1 MPITTLKNKTSGRK
15 LLAGNITD
23 SLQSAFMSIATPT
36 ISGSANFVDFT
47 DIPQTFKHLQIR
59 FSILANATNSDVT
72 LTFNGVSSAGSYTY
86 HELRG
91 TGTETSATGNGSTTL
106 MYAATNATSTTY
118 PAVGIVDIFD
128 YADTNK
134 ITTVRSLS
142 GKDENG
148 SGTLQILSGM
158 NKVTTA
164 VTSIRVDCGAAIDTK
179 SKIALYGIRG

>member
-1 MPITTLKNKTSGRK
+1 MPITSLKSKIAGRK

-23 SLQSAFMSIATPT
+23 SLQTAFVSIATPT

-59 FSILANATNSDVT
+59 FSILGSATNSDVQI
-72 LTFNGVSSAGSYTY
+72 TFNGVSSAGSYTY

-91 TGTETSATGNGSTTL
+91 TGTETSANGNGSMAF
-106 MYAATNATSTTY
+106 MYAATNATSATY
-118 PAVGIVDIFD
+118 PAVGIVEIFD

-134 ITTVRSLS
+134 ITTIRSLS

-148 SGTLQILSGM
+148 GGTLQLLSGM

-164 VTSIRVDCGAAIDTK
+164 VTSLRVDCGTTIDTK